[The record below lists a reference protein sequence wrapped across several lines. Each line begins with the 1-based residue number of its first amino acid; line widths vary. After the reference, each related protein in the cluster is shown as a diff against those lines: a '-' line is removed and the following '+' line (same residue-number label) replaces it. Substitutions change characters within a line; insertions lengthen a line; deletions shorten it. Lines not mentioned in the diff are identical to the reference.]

1 MEIPRI
7 VDRQDCWKR
16 LAQEQLNLAGVESAL
31 SSVNNLQSQE
41 AVSFYLKGWAED
53 LSSKDSDWDLIEKAL
68 PILKED
74 SESVEQI
81 LQKHAIHEVF
91 YGKPTE
97 ERLMRLNR
105 TLNIQWALDI
115 ASGFPKENSAERLS
129 TNLEEWI
136 NSIPDED
143 DREQIRLW
151 SRQVA
156 KGKMTEQEFGGK
168 VAGME

>member
-7 VDRQDCWKR
+7 VDRQDCWEK
-16 LAQEQLNLAGVESAL
+16 LAEEQLNLAGFETAL

-41 AVSFYLKGWAED
+41 AISFYLKGWVGAI
-53 LSSKDSDWDLIEKAL
+53 SSKDADWGLIEKAI

-81 LQKHAIHEVF
+81 LQTHVLHEVF
-91 YGKPTE
+91 YGKSTQ
-97 ERLMRLNR
+97 ERLIRLNR

-136 NSIPDED
+136 NTITDED